1 RRRHGPEHPDPQ
13 CRGGGRH
20 PALPHRRRHRD
31 RLRSAAR
38 AGGNPRQGTRH
49 AAGAGGRV
57 MNAMASASFVGLA
70 RVDGVS
76 VANRGLAY
84 GDGVFE
90 TMRVHDGELPLWP
103 GHLARLREGAQRLG
117 IGLPDPAFIEA
128 CIDEMIDGADA
139 GVIKLLLTRGDGGRG
154 YAPPVDAQPAWTLAL
169 YPLPPITSGGLCLHA
184 CDTRLAIQPALAGIK
199 HCNRLEQVLAR
210 AEAERA
216 GCDEG

>member
-1 RRRHGPEHPDPQ
+1 
-13 CRGGGRH
+13 
-20 PALPHRRRHRD
+20 
-31 RLRSAAR
+31 
-38 AGGNPRQGTRH
+38 
-49 AAGAGGRV
+49 

-70 RVDGVS
+70 RKDGVS

-139 GVIKLLLTRGDGGRG
+139 GVIKLLLKHGAVNHRTGK
-154 YAPPVDAQPAWTLAL
+154 A
-169 YPLPPITSGGLCLHA
+169 A
-184 CDTRLAIQPALAGIK
+184 CDY
-199 HCNRLEQVLAR
+199 
-210 AEAERA
+210 
-216 GCDEG
+216 